1 MIGQWAWVWRMRLM
15 VTMCKYISVLYVDI
29 NKFAIV
35 VVHNGPFKKK
45 KKKKKNHF
53 SFCDLFRSISTL

>member
-1 MIGQWAWVWRMRLM
+1 MCLM

-35 VVHNGPFKKK
+35 VVHNGHYKKIKIKNKKK
-45 KKKKKNHF
+45 
-53 SFCDLFRSISTL
+53 

>member
-1 MIGQWAWVWRMRLM
+1 MRLM

-35 VVHNGPFKKK
+35 VVHNDKKGVVME
-45 KKKKKNHF
+45 
-53 SFCDLFRSISTL
+53 

>member
-1 MIGQWAWVWRMRLM
+1 MSMSVKYTFE

-35 VVHNGPFKKK
+35 VVHNGP
-45 KKKKKNHF
+45 
-53 SFCDLFRSISTL
+53 